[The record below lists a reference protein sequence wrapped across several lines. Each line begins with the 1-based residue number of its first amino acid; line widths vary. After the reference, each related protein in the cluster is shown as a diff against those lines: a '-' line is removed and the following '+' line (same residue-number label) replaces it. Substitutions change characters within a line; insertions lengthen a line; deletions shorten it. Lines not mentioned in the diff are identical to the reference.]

1 MAESD
6 KGSVYRQ
13 EKWLEELDIQK
24 SENATVAA
32 CASRLKIQL
41 EEPEEE
47 SQLSSTTPSADGTWK
62 TISGRAI
69 ALSEK
74 LLEKL
79 DESVSCRFCQG
90 RVQVM
95 EDAATKHGLGSTQ
108 RIQCENKS
116 CPSHKTNSVFNSSE
130 KSRAFEIDRASV
142 LGLRAIGGFT
152 FVRVDFALVF
162 GIFTNLANISRNKH
176 NIFLLLH
183 ENRIVVCKLNDYY
196 AFAFTYFN
204 KFCLLST
211 RGVIELTGSKIIYIS
226 RCLPRKFCSCYML
239 PVKVLLLE
247 KIDPSLISIRI
258 NI

>member
-13 EKWLEELDIQK
+13 EKLDIQK

-32 CASRLKIQL
+32 CASRLRIQL

-69 ALSEK
+69 ASSEK

-95 EDAATKHGLGSTQ
+95 EDAATKHGLGST
-108 RIQCENKS
+108 
-116 CPSHKTNSVFNSSE
+116 
-130 KSRAFEIDRASV
+130 
-142 LGLRAIGGFT
+142 
-152 FVRVDFALVF
+152 
-162 GIFTNLANISRNKH
+162 
-176 NIFLLLH
+176 
-183 ENRIVVCKLNDYY
+183 
-196 AFAFTYFN
+196 
-204 KFCLLST
+204 
-211 RGVIELTGSKIIYIS
+211 
-226 RCLPRKFCSCYML
+226 
-239 PVKVLLLE
+239 
-247 KIDPSLISIRI
+247 
-258 NI
+258 